1 MDHTGNDRQTLHL
14 LPTAADLSNPGVATL
29 TLRTTSLPD
38 SALATVVIRAADQ
51 PPIAHVDTLTNEG
64 VHLLISGSDFVDAAQ
79 VRYNGRTLP
88 TTFVNAFVLEA
99 TICFAELRA
108 GGMIDV
114 VNPGAA
120 ASNEVVLRPSALVFL
135 PVVLR

>member
-38 SALATVVIRAADQ
+38 SAPATVVIRAADQ
-51 PPIAHVDTLTNEG
+51 PPIAHVETLTNEG
-64 VHLLISGSDFVDAAQ
+64 VHLLISGSDFVD
-79 VRYNGRTLP
+79 
-88 TTFVNAFVLEA
+88 
-99 TICFAELRA
+99 ELGA

-120 ASNEVVLRPSALVFL
+120 ASNEVVLKPSALVFL